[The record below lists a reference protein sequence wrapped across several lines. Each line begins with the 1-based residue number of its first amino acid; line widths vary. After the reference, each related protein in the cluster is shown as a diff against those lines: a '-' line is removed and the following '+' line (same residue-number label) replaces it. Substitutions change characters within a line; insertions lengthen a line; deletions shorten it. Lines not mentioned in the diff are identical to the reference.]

1 MCMFPGQPTPATAAT
16 AGTDHTTASKLSVP
30 SLGSPNF
37 PRFVLPSIFAEHGA
51 CHGRQKLA
59 MSGVSSFPEYAGWLF
74 GFLLFVMRR
83 TVAPLSILVTRSFG
97 DDESVSGCRWC
108 WWAGA
113 QRAQLLPVFN
123 AIWICQGQKLPHPK
137 QVD

>member
-30 SLGSPNF
+30 SLGSPIF
-37 PRFVLPSIFAEHGA
+37 PRIVLPSIFAEHGA

-59 MSGVSSFPEYAGWLF
+59 MSNVSSFSEYAGWLF

-97 DDESVSGCRWC
+97 DDESVSGC
-108 WWAGA
+108 WWQVG
-113 QRAQLLPVFN
+113 RGTTSPRLT
-123 AIWICQGQKLPHPK
+123 AIWICHGQKLPHPK